1 MKRMEALGD
10 NSVPLSVAPA
20 QVLRE
25 DLACPWP
32 VGPGSAQALRFCPT
46 PGEEEEDGTA
56 AADS

>member
-1 MKRMEALGD
+1 MEALGD